1 MVAETLP
8 IKIER
13 GANFDEQWTWADDSQ
28 VPIDLTGYSGSMIV
42 HVIGSPGDVV
52 LEATTANAKLALGG
66 ALGTIDIDFT
76 AAETAAVSDGNYFYV
91 LELTS
96 GGGIV
101 YRVAEG
107 IAKVV
112 ER

>member
-1 MVAETLP
+1 MAAETLP

-13 GANFDEQWTWADDSQ
+13 GANYDEQLTWADDSQ
-28 VPIDLTGYSGSMIV
+28 VPIDLTGYSGALTV
-42 HVIGSPGDVV
+42 HVIGSPGDAV
-52 LEATTANAKLALGG
+52 LTATTGNGKLVLGG

-76 AAETAAVSDGNYFYV
+76 AADTLAVAAGDYFYV

-101 YRVAEG
+101 YRVSEG